1 MVDEI
6 FQNDLENLK
15 KLHVDLE
22 KQMLNFDEIIPF
34 ERQRTAEVYSPR
46 LLNMMLVCGAQIEAV
61 TRLILRKCGIS
72 DNDEGI
78 RQLIRKINQK
88 KVLSNFKIMSIPHE
102 LQFSP
107 FTDDLVWWE
116 SYNQLKHDL
125 QEKQFIIKY
134 TTVMDAFAALA
145 GLHCLA
151 NQLLLVSNNDI
162 SKVLDHKNWIHD
174 STIVISGGDP
184 HAMSWKSLLFQIRQI
199 CNPY

>member
-61 TRLILRKCGIS
+61 TGLILRKCGIS
-72 DNDEGI
+72 DNNEGI
-78 RQLIRKINQK
+78 RPLIRKINQK
-88 KVLSNFKIMSIPHE
+88 KVLSNFKIMSIPHK

-107 FTDDLVWWE
+107 FTNDLVWWE

-125 QEKQFIIKY
+125 QDKQFIIKY

-162 SKVLDHKNWIHD
+162 SKVLDHKNWIPD

-184 HAMSWKSLLFQIRQI
+184 QAMSWKSLLFQIRQI